1 MLGEMRGGNVSQVV
15 LEIPGK
21 ALLGLKVPLEEAG
34 DAVRMAAAMKLFE
47 LGQLS
52 SGAAARL
59 AGVPRVVFLSRLAD
73 YGVDTFR
80 LTGEQLARET
90 RLA

>member
-1 MLGEMRGGNVSQVV
+1 MSDVV
-15 LEIPGK
+15 LEIPRE
-21 ALLGLKVPLEEAG
+21 AVLGLRVPVDEAG
-34 DAVRMAAAMKLFE
+34 DAVRMAAAVKFFE
-47 LGQLS
+47 MGQLS

-59 AGVPRVVFLSRLAD
+59 AGVPRVVFLARLVD

-80 LTGEQLARET
+80 LTDAQLARET

>member
-1 MLGEMRGGNVSQVV
+1 MNSIV
-15 LEIPGK
+15 LDIPGD
-21 ALLGLKVPLEEAG
+21 ALLALKVTSDEAG
-34 DAVRMAAAMKLFE
+34 AALRMAAAVKLFE

-80 LTGEQLARET
+80 LTEDQLQRET
-90 RLA
+90 RLV

>member
-1 MLGEMRGGNVSQVV
+1 MDVTV
-15 LEIPGK
+15 LDIPQESLV
-21 ALLGLKVPLEEAG
+21 ALKVSRDDFGMAL
-34 DAVRMAAAMKLFE
+34 RLAAAMKYYE

-59 AGVPRVVFLSRLAD
+59 AGVPRVVFLARLAD
-73 YGVDTFR
+73 YNVDTFR
-80 LTGEQLARET
+80 LTEEQLRHET

>member
-1 MLGEMRGGNVSQVV
+1 MSQIV
-15 LEIPGK
+15 LDIPSD
-21 ALLGLKVPLEEAG
+21 ALLALRMTPDEARG
-34 DAVRMAAAMKLFE
+34 TLQMAAAAKLFE
-47 LGQLS
+47 LGRLS

-80 LTGEQLARET
+80 LTEAELQRET

>member
-1 MLGEMRGGNVSQVV
+1 MSRIV
-15 LEIPGK
+15 LEVPDTSLR
-21 ALLGLKVPLEEAG
+21 ALKLPADRMGEEL
-34 DAVRMAAAMKLFE
+34 RLIAAIKLYE
-47 LGQLS
+47 LGRLS
-52 SGAAARL
+52 SGAAAQL

-80 LTGEQLARET
+80 LTEEELEREV